1 MKLNKSFTIVIGC
14 VLIALAPSNSQ
25 ATLTENIYT
34 VGSNPPGN
42 ALDPVGNS
50 IGGIASISWTF
61 NAAVAGPAT
70 LSILAE
76 GIDGGPNAPS
86 GGEHDAVLF
95 NGAPLGNL
103 TQQSFYSPL
112 FNLQPGP
119 GALAGITAETTS
131 TFAVFANAGLNTVT
145 VNVDPGNWV
154 NEIEVSTLNGVPDAG
169 TTFGLSMI
177 AAVALGIVRRL
188 GRRS

>member
-1 MKLNKSFTIVIGC
+1 
-14 VLIALAPSNSQ
+14 
-25 ATLTENIYT
+25 
-34 VGSNPPGN
+34 
-42 ALDPVGNS
+42 
-50 IGGIASISWTF
+50 
-61 NAAVAGPAT
+61 
-70 LSILAE
+70 
-76 GIDGGPNAPS
+76 
-86 GGEHDAVLF
+86 LF

-103 TQQSFYSPL
+103 TQQSFYSTL

-154 NEIEVSTLNGVPDAG
+154 NEIEVSTLSVPDAG